1 MQTIFCTECGAKM
14 TYSGAKPKFCSSC
27 GCSIGSVQSEKSEE
41 KSKPKQS
48 RPPSFRDQREAKQQG
63 RPLSDDETDFEEVPY
78 LSSLDYEVSSAGAG
92 NPTYNFQE
100 ILNAE
105 SKEEQ
110 ETKPARKPRK
120 PRRKS
125 K

>member
-14 TYSGAKPKFCSSC
+14 TYSGPKPKFCSSC
-27 GCSIGSVQSEKSEE
+27 GCSIGGVQTEKSGI
-41 KSKPKQS
+41 KSNPKKN
-48 RPPSFRDQREAKQQG
+48 RPPSLKNQVEAKKQDCS
-63 RPLSDDETDFEEVPY
+63 LSEDETDFEEVPH
-78 LSSLDYEVSSAGAG
+78 LSFLDYEVSNAGAG

-100 ILNAE
+100 ILNAKSE
-105 SKEEQ
+105 EEQ
-110 ETKPARKPRK
+110 KNKPARK

>member
-27 GCSIGSVQSEKSEE
+27 GCSIGGTQTESPKATPKPR
-41 KSKPKQS
+41 KSK
-48 RPPSFRDQREAKQQG
+48 PPSFRDQIQAKRQG
-63 RPLSDDETDFEEVPY
+63 RSLSEDETDFEEVPH
-78 LSSLDYEVSSAGAG
+78 LSSLDYEVSDAGAG

-105 SKEEQ
+105 SKKEQ
-110 ETKPARKPRK
+110 EVKPARKPGRPRK
-120 PRRKS
+120 KS